1 MATTPVDNTH
11 DNEIGEG
18 AAALVKTTKLMIVM
32 LRIAIAVLLIAYIL
46 SGFFY
51 VEPTEYALVLRF
63 GKISGTAGEEIVES
77 GSWQWTWP
85 KPIGEVVRIPK
96 KTQSLS
102 TDYFYF
108 NDEYLG
114 GPESKPVLSDSAG
127 PLVTGTDGYLLTKDE
142 NILHA
147 KWGLTYD
154 IVDPVIF
161 YTSQVDADATIRRIF
176 ESTILKRIART
187 AIDQALYADPDDL
200 RKKVKRDTLKAFE
213 KLNIGIKVK
222 FVNFG
227 ESTPPRSSVLAFYE
241 VQKSEH
247 VKQTLILE
255 AETYR
260 NTTTQSAKGLAK
272 RRQAE
277 AEAYASELVSS
288 VQAEAQYFNQLLE
301 QYQKKPDIAI
311 RNLISIT
318 RQHVMQDAEKILLP
332 ASPGEIR
339 IRLNRVKPTVT
350 DDTTTAAAAAAAA
363 AGSSGHRPH

>member
-1 MATTPVDNTH
+1 MTTAPVNIHND
-11 DNEIGEG
+11 EVGEG
-18 AAALVKTTKLMIVM
+18 TAALVKTTKLMILM

-51 VEPTEYALVLRF
+51 VGPSEYALVLRF

-77 GSWQWTWP
+77 GAWQWAWP

-102 TDYFYF
+102 TDYYYF
-108 NDEYLG
+108 NDAYMG
-114 GPESKPVLSDSAG
+114 GPENKPALTANAG

-154 IVDPVIF
+154 VVDPVTY
-161 YTSQVDADATIRRIF
+161 YTSQIDANATIRRVF

-187 AIDQALYADPDDL
+187 GIDQALYADPDNL
-200 RKKVKRDTLKAFE
+200 RKKVKKDTLKAFE
-213 KLNIGIKVK
+213 ELDIGIKVK

-227 ESTPPRSSVLAFYE
+227 ESTPPRTSVLAFHE

-247 VKQTLILE
+247 IKQTLILE

-260 NTTTQSAKGLAK
+260 STTLQNSNGLAK
-272 RRQAE
+272 QRQAE
-277 AEAYASELVSS
+277 ADAYASELIAS
-288 VQAEAQYFNQLLE
+288 VQAESQYFNQLLE
-301 QYQKKPDIAI
+301 QYQDKPDIAI

-318 RQHVMQDAEKILLP
+318 RQNVMQNAEKILLP
-332 ASPGEIR
+332 ADPGEIR
-339 IRLNRVKPTVT
+339 IRLNRIKPTVT
-350 DDTTTAAAAAAAA
+350 HDTAAG
-363 AGSSGHRPH
+363 AGSSNHHPH

>member
-1 MATTPVDNTH
+1 MTTAPVNTH
-11 DNEIGEG
+11 NDEVGEG
-18 AAALVKTTKLMIVM
+18 TAALVKTTKLMILM

-51 VEPTEYALVLRF
+51 VGPSEYALVLRF

-77 GSWQWTWP
+77 GAWQWAWP

-102 TDYFYF
+102 TDYYYF
-108 NDEYLG
+108 NDAYMG
-114 GPESKPVLSDSAG
+114 GPENKPALTANAG

-154 IVDPVIF
+154 VVDPVTY
-161 YTSQVDADATIRRIF
+161 YTSQIDANATIRRVF

-187 AIDQALYADPDDL
+187 GIDQALYADPDNL
-200 RKKVKRDTLKAFE
+200 RKKVKKDTLKAFE
-213 KLNIGIKVK
+213 ELDIGIKVK

-227 ESTPPRSSVLAFYE
+227 ESTPPRTSVLAFHE

-247 VKQTLILE
+247 IKQTLILE

-260 NTTTQSAKGLAK
+260 STTLQNSNGLAK
-272 RRQAE
+272 QRQAE
-277 AEAYASELVSS
+277 ADAYASELIAS
-288 VQAEAQYFNQLLE
+288 VQAESQYFNQLLE
-301 QYQKKPDIAI
+301 QYQDKPDIAI

-318 RQHVMQDAEKILLP
+318 RQNVMQNAEKILLP
-332 ASPGEIR
+332 AAPGEIR
-339 IRLNRVKPTVT
+339 IRLNRIKPAVT
-350 DDTTTAAAAAAAA
+350 HDTAAG
-363 AGSSGHRPH
+363 AGSSNHHPH

>member
-1 MATTPVDNTH
+1 MATIPVNHTH
-11 DNEIGEG
+11 DNEVGEG
-18 AAALVKTTKLMIVM
+18 TAALVKTTKLMILM
-32 LRIAIAVLLIAYIL
+32 LRITIAVLLTAYIL

-77 GSWQWTWP
+77 GSWQWAWP

-114 GPESKPVLSDSAG
+114 GPESKPALSATAG

-147 KWGLTYD
+147 TWGLTYD
-154 IVDPVIF
+154 IVDPVTY
-161 YTSQVDADATIRRIF
+161 YTSQIDANATIRRIF

-200 RKKVKRDTLKAFE
+200 RKKVKKDTLKVFE
-213 KLNIGIKVK
+213 ERNIGIKVK

-227 ESTPPRSSVLAFYE
+227 ESTPPRTSVLAFYE

-260 NTTTQSAKGLAK
+260 NTTTQNAKGLAK
-272 RRQAE
+272 QRQAE
-277 AEAYASELVSS
+277 AEAYASELVAS
-288 VQAEAQYFNQLLE
+288 VKAEVLYFNQLLE
-301 QYQKKPDIAI
+301 QYRNNPDIAI

-318 RQHVMQDAEKILLP
+318 RQHVMQNAEKILLP
-332 ASPGEIR
+332 PTPGEIR
-339 IRLNRVKPTVT
+339 IRLNRVKPIVI
-350 DDTTTAAAAAAAA
+350 DNAATTSAAD
-363 AGSSGHRPH
+363 SSSHQPH